1 MSCKGSWVGKLPQT
15 PMQAARH
22 AHSVSYWMDKLK
34 DKDAAWLKNQF
45 LYDVAHFN
53 GPNYYNAVRLSLKG
67 KGV

>member
-1 MSCKGSWVGKLPQT
+1 
-15 PMQAARH
+15 MQAARH